1 MKTANELLLLAREAE
16 AKTKTDPTNWALI
29 RTRNIYV
36 DTLALTL
43 DIAYKT
49 AYEMVLDPDFILPKQ
64 KKAKKA

>member
-16 AKTKTDPTNWALI
+16 ANAIADPTNWALI

-49 AYEMVLDPDFILPKQ
+49 AYEMVLDKDFILPKE
-64 KKAKKA
+64 KKKK